1 MKRRVVITG
10 MGIVS
15 SLGTDIETF
24 WKSCLDDISII
35 EAVPEQWR
43 KYSDFKSTLWSP
55 LPKIDYATFGISRI
69 ERLQHDP
76 AALNAICASQQAIK
90 AAGLDMTENSHKK
103 NTLLVENIDSNRAGV
118 FMGSGMGG
126 ISTFVENYTHQTH
139 SAGKQAIKI
148 LSANEK
154 LAPESTRQLQSI
166 MDNMIHP
173 NRMHPMV
180 AAMVMPNTISSS
192 LGIKFSLH
200 GQNRLYASACA
211 ASTVAI
217 GQAFKSVQSGCL
229 DFALAGGSE
238 YLYDQYGGFFRG
250 FDIAKTLISDC
261 SSPAEANRPFDES
274 RSGFLFSQGGSAVL
288 VLEDYESACKRNAPI
303 LAEII
308 GYGETFDAHNV
319 LALSE
324 EGIEIVRMIEMVLAD
339 AGIKSSDVQY
349 INTHG
354 TGTQNNDAVEA
365 RMIEQLFGRNVLVN
379 SSKSLLGHTIGA
391 SGAIEAVVAV
401 LSIRDQTTHVC
412 HNLKK
417 PVADLNFV
425 MQRESMEINTVLSQS
440 FAFGGHITGIL
451 LKKCN
456 H

>member
-1 MKRRVVITG
+1 M
-10 MGIVS
+10 S

-24 WKSCLDDISII
+24 WNNCLDDVSII
-35 EAVPEQWR
+35 EPIPEQWR

-55 LPKIDYATFGISRI
+55 LPTIDYSYFGISRI
-69 ERLQHDP
+69 EKLQHDP
-76 AALNAICASQQAIK
+76 VALNAICASIQAIK
-90 AAGLDMTENSHKK
+90 TAKLGLAANNKRKK
-103 NTLLVENIDSNRAGV
+103 NTLMIENIDTHRAGV

-126 ISTFVENYTHQTH
+126 ISSFVENYTYQTH
-139 SAGKQAIKI
+139 FAGKQALEIF
-148 LSANEK
+148 SDNEK
-154 LAPESTRQLQSI
+154 LTEKSRGQIRSI
-166 MDNMIHP
+166 MDNMVHP

-192 LGIKFSLH
+192 VGIKFSLH
-200 GQNRLYASACA
+200 GQNQLYASACA
-211 ASTVAI
+211 AGTVAI
-217 GQAFKSVQSGCL
+217 GQAFKSIQSGNL

-238 YLYDQYGGFFRG
+238 YLYDEYGGFFRG
-250 FDIAKTLISDC
+250 FDIAKTLVTDC
-261 SSPAEANRPFDES
+261 LSPAIANRPFDDS

-303 LAEII
+303 VAEVI

-324 EGIEIVRMIEMVLAD
+324 EGAEIVHMIEMALAD
-339 AGIKSSDVQY
+339 AGLKSSNVQY

-354 TGTQNNDAVEA
+354 TGTQINDAVEA
-365 RMIEQLFGRNVLVN
+365 KIIEQLFGRNVLVN

-391 SGAIEAVVAV
+391 SGAIEAVVAA

-417 PVADLNFV
+417 PIADLNFV
-425 MQRESMEINTVLSQS
+425 MKSESMEIDTALSQS
-440 FAFGGHITGIL
+440 FAFGGHIAGIL